1 MSALSF
7 AAFTERAKN
16 APLYPVRPYG
26 IYHKGVV
33 YWSKKLPRKK
43 GCLVRY
49 FEDSSTPVLSLCV
62 FTADGVFLCNAQ
74 PVQWVENDT
83 DFQHEMAA
91 EWALMTDEEKRKLT
105 EEGDE

>member
-1 MSALSF
+1 MSALPF
-7 AAFTERAKN
+7 ETFTARAKN

-33 YWSKKLPRKK
+33 YWDEELPRKK
-43 GCLVRY
+43 GSLVRY

-62 FTADGVFLCNAQ
+62 FSADGAFLCSAW
-74 PVQWVENDT
+74 PVQWVEDDT

-91 EWALMTDEEKRKLT
+91 AWALMSNEEIRNLM
-105 EEGDE
+105 EGAE